1 MTYSYG
7 FYFAQ
12 PWWLVACLLLV
23 PIVWLG
29 RRYLA
34 ALGPVRRVLAI
45 ILRCLVILILIALL
59 ARPMLSRK
67 SQRVTLIPIIDRS
80 QSIPA
85 THQEASLDYLEKA
98 VDEKVPRDQL
108 AVVDVAEAASISK
121 LPSGD
126 KTIRRRNTTLT
137 GGQTN
142 LADGVQM
149 AMAIAPPDT
158 AVRILLVSEGNE
170 TAGDLKEAAR
180 IAAANKIPIDVKP
193 IRYQYSNEVIFARLA
208 APAQAKSGQT
218 VSLRF
223 ILNSTA
229 QTSGKLMLNLNG
241 EPVDLVPDS
250 PQIAVPVD
258 LDPGT
263 NVKTI
268 SMPVGTRGIHEFQVV
283 YMPDDPGQDQIIQN
297 NRASAVTY
305 VAGPGH
311 VLVVDSD
318 GSTSQSLNKALE
330 NSDIDVR
337 YSTV

>member
-23 PIVWLG
+23 PIIWLG

-45 ILRCLVILILIALL
+45 VLRCLVTLILIALL
-59 ARPMLSRK
+59 ARPILSRR
-67 SQRVTLIPIIDRS
+67 SERVTLIPVIDRS
-80 QSIPA
+80 QSIPV

-98 VDEKVPRDQL
+98 LASKVPRDQL
-108 AVVDVAEAASISK
+108 AVVDVAEAPSISK

-126 KTIRRRNTTLT
+126 ITVRRRNTTLT

-170 TAGDLKEAAR
+170 TSGDLKEAAR
-180 IAAANKIPIDVKP
+180 TAAANKIPIDVLRV
-193 IRYQYSNEVIFARLA
+193 RYQYGSEVIFTRLA
-208 APAQAKSGQT
+208 APAQARSGQT

-229 QTSGKLMLNLNG
+229 ATSGKLLLNLNG
-241 EPVDLVPDS
+241 EPVDLAHRSGPRC
-250 PQIAVPVD
+250 Q
-258 LDPGT
+258 
-263 NVKTI
+263 
-268 SMPVGTRGIHEFQVV
+268 R
-283 YMPDDPGQDQIIQN
+283 QDYFHA
-297 NRASAVTY
+297 RRHARHT
-305 VAGPGH
+305 
-311 VLVVDSD
+311 
-318 GSTSQSLNKALE
+318 
-330 NSDIDVR
+330 
-337 YSTV
+337 